1 MTQRQK
7 TDARRPKRNRR
18 DGFPLRGPL
27 LLACVSL
34 VLCATAPWVAAQ
46 ESWPSRPIHFIVPF
60 SPGTAVDGMARIIGA
75 SIGKDLNVGIVVENK
90 EGASG
95 IVGSAYGAN
104 AKPDGYTVL
113 MGTQAI
119 VTAIF
124 FTPTMPFDP
133 VRDLAPI
140 VKVGTAPSVMF
151 TATHSRFTNFAT
163 LLAEA
168 KARPEALSY
177 AHAGPG
183 SSGHLGGEV
192 IMKAFGFQARGI
204 GYKTQPQ
211 AMIDTVTSRV
221 DFAMANV
228 PVARAQL
235 DAGKVRLLGVLTEK
249 RLPDFANLATVKEQ
263 GFDVVVTKFRGLAG
277 PKGIPDDIA
286 AQWERAIR
294 QVVASDAYKAEYAK
308 ESLVPTVLGR
318 AEARVFTQKVAEDI
332 TATLREL
339 GVIK

>member
-1 MTQRQK
+1 MSEFL
-7 TDARRPKRNRR
+7 RPV
-18 DGFPLRGPL
+18 

-75 SIGKDLNVGIVVENK
+75 SIGKDLNVSIVVENK

-104 AKPDGYTVL
+104 AKADGYTVL

-235 DAGKVRLLGVLTEK
+235 DAGTLRPLAVGSRTRMPGLPQTPTLAELLK
-249 RLPDFANLATVKEQ
+249 QPDFELGNWYGYLVP
-263 GFDVVVTKFRGLAG
+263 AG
-277 PKGIPDDIA
+277 TPQIAIDRLRSGIIKAVNDP
-286 AQWERAIR
+286 AIR
-294 QVVASDAYKAEYAK
+294 PQLENALGGSKAEIEDTAK
-308 ESLVPTVLGR
+308 FGARIREEKELYRKMIADLGL
-318 AEARVFTQKVAEDI
+318 TPKS
-332 TATLREL
+332 
-339 GVIK
+339 